1 MGKHTTLERYGSKN
15 TAIGRVR
22 GLGSAHHGAQHWLVQ
37 RLTAIGNLVLM
48 TFLVVSMALLP
59 AYDYAA
65 MAGWVAQPLVAMAL
79 ALLVVSVFWH
89 ARLGLQVVIEDYVH
103 TSGNKFAALVALNFA
118 AIGGGVFALL
128 SIARLAFAGAA

>member
-1 MGKHTTLERYGSKN
+1 MGKHTTFERYGSKT

-22 GLGSAHHGAQHWLVQ
+22 GLGSAHHGAHHWLVQ

-65 MAGWVAQPLVAMAL
+65 MAGWVSQPLVATAL
-79 ALLVVSVFWH
+79 ALLVISVFWH

-103 TSGNKFAALVALNFA
+103 TSGNKFAALALLNFV
-118 AIGGGVFALL
+118 AIGGGVFTLVC
-128 SIARLAFAGAA
+128 IARLAIAGAA

>member
-1 MGKHTTLERYGSKN
+1 MGKHTTLERYGSKT

-22 GLGSAHHGAQHWLVQ
+22 GLGSAHSGAHHWLLQ
-37 RLTAIGNLVLM
+37 RLTAIGNLLLV

-65 MAGWVAQPLVAMAL
+65 MAGWVSQPLVATAL
-79 ALLVVSVFWH
+79 ALLVINVFWH

-103 TSGNKFAALVALNFA
+103 TSGNKFAALAALNIV
-118 AIGGGVFALL
+118 AIGSGAFALA

>member
-1 MGKHTTLERYGSKN
+1 MGKETTLERYGSKT

-22 GLGSAHHGAQHWLVQ
+22 GLGSAHGGAHHWLVQ

-65 MAGWVAQPLVAMAL
+65 MAGWVSQPLVATAL
-79 ALLVVSVFWH
+79 ALLVISVFWH

-103 TSGNKFAALVALNFA
+103 TSGNKFAALAALNFV
-118 AIGGGVFALL
+118 AIGGGVFALVC
-128 SIARLAFAGAA
+128 IARLAFAGAA

>member
-1 MGKHTTLERYGSKN
+1 MGNRTTLDRYGSKT

-22 GLGSAHHGAQHWLVQ
+22 GLGSAHGGAHHWLIQ
-37 RLTAIGNLVLM
+37 RMTAIGNLVLM

-65 MAGWVAQPLVAMAL
+65 MAGWVAQPLVATAL
-79 ALLVVSVFWH
+79 ALLVISVFWH

-103 TSGNKFAALVALNFA
+103 TSGNKFAALAALNLV
-118 AIGGGVFALL
+118 AIGGGVIALVC
-128 SIARLAFAGAA
+128 IARLAFAGAA

>member
-1 MGKHTTLERYGSKN
+1 MGKDTTLERYGSKT

-22 GLGSAHHGAQHWLVQ
+22 GLGSAHGGAHHWLVQ

-59 AYDYAA
+59 GYDYVA
-65 MAGWVAQPLVAMAL
+65 MSGWVAQPLVATAL
-79 ALLVVSVFWH
+79 ALLVISVFWH

-103 TSGNKFAALVALNFA
+103 TSGNKFAALAALNLA
-118 AIGGGVFALL
+118 AIAGGVFALFC
-128 SIARLAFAGAA
+128 IARLAFAGAA